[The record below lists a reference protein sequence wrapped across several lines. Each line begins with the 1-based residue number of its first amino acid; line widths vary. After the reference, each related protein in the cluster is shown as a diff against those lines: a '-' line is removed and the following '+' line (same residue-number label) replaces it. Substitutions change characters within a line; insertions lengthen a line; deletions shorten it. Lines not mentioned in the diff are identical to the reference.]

1 MSKDNV
7 EKFGHEEERKQEL
20 KNKWEVIQGQYF
32 EYFVAIF
39 FFNKTLFL

>member
-7 EKFGHEEERKQEL
+7 EKFGREEERKQEL

-39 FFNKTLFL
+39 F